1 MQEKEIQNNP
11 IENQNNP
18 ISVQNHSV
26 QNQIK
31 LTQNQIK
38 PEIAE
43 PPFKLAVMPIA
54 FLLVTLI
61 CLIAFK
67 GADAI
72 NTWSPYVLLS
82 AATLALV
89 LSAKYLKGKMSGLA
103 WGVRSSATQIL
114 PAVPILLFIAILS
127 TTWMLGGIV
136 PTFIHYGLQYLN
148 AKAFLVTVCAVS
160 GCISVLTGSSWTT
173 IATIGVAFMG
183 IGQVM
188 GYSDPW
194 IAGAVISG
202 AYFGD
207 KVSPLSDTTVV
218 ASSSCGVDLFTH
230 IRYLLLTAGP
240 SMGIAL
246 LVFLIEG
253 LVHNPTMVGEQHSQ
267 MLDVLHITFNIT
279 PWVLIVPAIT
289 LLLIALKLNTMITLA
304 ISSALGVVAM
314 LIFQPQI
321 PLDAEY
327 IKAVWSG
334 AVFNTSDQ
342 GFNDLVST
350 SGVLGM
356 LPTIYLV
363 LSAMLFGGAMIGT
376 GMLRAIS
383 TAITRKLKGVKG
395 IIGATIGSG
404 LMLNGF
410 TADQYL
416 SIIIG
421 ANMYKEVY
429 ARTGLEARK
438 LSRTLEDSISVTS
451 VLIPWNSCGLT
462 QSAVLGVSTI
472 AYFPYCVFNYLSPVM
487 SFVMSTGIL
496 KVRRGV
502 IARFRKAV

>member
-1 MQEKEIQNNP
+1 MQEKNYQNNP
-11 IENQNNP
+11 KIAAPSLVLSVLP
-18 ISVQNHSV
+18 IV
-26 QNQIK
+26 
-31 LTQNQIK
+31 
-38 PEIAE
+38 
-43 PPFKLAVMPIA
+43 

-61 CLIAFK
+61 FLIIIK
-67 GADAI
+67 GIDAI
-72 NTWSPYVLLS
+72 NVWSPYVLLS
-82 AATLALV
+82 ASALSV
-89 LSAKYLKGKMSGLA
+89 ALSVKYLKGHLKGLA
-103 WGVRSSATQIL
+103 WGLRNSASQIL
-114 PAVPILLFIAILS
+114 PAVPILLFIAVLS

-148 AKAFLVTVCAVS
+148 PTVFLVTVCAVS
-160 GCISVLTGSSWTT
+160 SCISVLTGSSWTT

-183 IGQVM
+183 IGEIM
-188 GYSDPW
+188 GYSDAW

-240 SMGIAL
+240 SMAIAMI
-246 LVFLIEG
+246 VFLIEG
-253 LVHNPTMVGEQHSQ
+253 FVHQPGDVAGQHSH
-267 MLDVLHITFNIT
+267 MLDVLHATFNIT

-289 LLLIALKLNTMITLA
+289 LLLIALKLKTMVTLA
-304 ISSALGVVAM
+304 ISSALGLAAM

-321 PLDAEY
+321 PFDAQY
-327 IKAVWSG
+327 LRSIWSG
-334 AVFNTSDQ
+334 AIFNTSDS

-363 LSAMLFGGAMIGT
+363 LSAMIFGGVMIGT
-376 GMLRAIS
+376 GMLRSIS
-383 TAITRKLKGVKG
+383 TAITSKLHGVKG
-395 IIGATIGSG
+395 IIGTTIGSG

-421 ANMYKEVY
+421 ANMYKDVY
-429 ARTGLEARK
+429 ARTGLEAKK

-462 QSAVLGVSTI
+462 QSAVLGVSTLT
-472 AYFPYCVFNYLSPVM
+472 YLPYCVFNYLSPVM

-496 KVRRGV
+496 KLSRKVRLSKILV
-502 IARFRKAV
+502 HNDL

>member
-1 MQEKEIQNNP
+1 M
-11 IENQNNP
+11 
-18 ISVQNHSV
+18 
-26 QNQIK
+26 
-31 LTQNQIK
+31 
-38 PEIAE
+38 
-43 PPFKLAVMPIA
+43 
-54 FLLVTLI
+54 
-61 CLIAFK
+61 
-67 GADAI
+67 
-72 NTWSPYVLLS
+72 
-82 AATLALV
+82 
-89 LSAKYLKGKMSGLA
+89 
-103 WGVRSSATQIL
+103 
-114 PAVPILLFIAILS
+114 
-127 TTWMLGGIV
+127 
-136 PTFIHYGLQYLN
+136 
-148 AKAFLVTVCAVS
+148 
-160 GCISVLTGSSWTT
+160 
-173 IATIGVAFMG
+173 AFMG

-253 LVHNPTMVGEQHSQ
+253 LIHEPTMVGEQHSQ

-429 ARTGLEARK
+429 ARTGLEAKK

-496 KVRRGV
+496 KVRRG
-502 IARFRKAV
+502 